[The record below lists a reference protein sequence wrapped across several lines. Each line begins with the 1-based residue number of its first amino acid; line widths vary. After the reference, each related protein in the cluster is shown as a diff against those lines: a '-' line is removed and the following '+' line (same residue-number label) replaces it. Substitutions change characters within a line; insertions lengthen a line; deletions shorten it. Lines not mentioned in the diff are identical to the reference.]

1 MLAGR
6 SDAQMLLVASDGVPD
21 ATAAELER
29 LAPTEVIVVGGTTAV
44 DDAVLAAVE
53 GTTGVAPRR
62 IAGPDRFSTAAAVAA
77 DLDGAEVA
85 YVASGRAFPDSLA
98 AVPAAVAGNGA
109 LLLVEPDSVPPV
121 TADALEALAP
131 SETVLVGG
139 TEAVD
144 DEVLADL
151 TP

>member
-62 IAGPDRFSTAAAVAA
+62 IAGPDRFSTAAAVA
-77 DLDGAEVA
+77 
-85 YVASGRAFPDSLA
+85 
-98 AVPAAVAGNGA
+98 
-109 LLLVEPDSVPPV
+109 
-121 TADALEALAP
+121 P

-144 DEVLADL
+144 DEVLAGL
-151 TP
+151 AP